1 MIFLKRF
8 NSFAIAIFLILF
20 VSIGAVCA
28 AETYDS
34 NNKLDHSPELQ
45 SISDSDGDDDFDF
58 DSFYDDEDDYGSD
71 GDDDYYGD
79 WDEEDCGSYDDGD
92 DDFDFDS
99 FYDEDD
105 SDLGESDDDD
115 YYGDWDDEDD
125 SDLDEDDD
133 DWGDDE
139 DDSDLDDEDYDEDWD
154 DDEDWNESY
163 DGDYYGESSVLASS
177 LGADSAKGMA
187 GDISDYHNSSENS
200 IDLSPKT
207 GNPIV
212 VLLLSLLAIII
223 PLNNSIKK

>member
-45 SISDSDGDDDFDF
+45 SISDSDGDDDSDF

-71 GDDDYYGD
+71 G
-79 WDEEDCGSYDDGD
+79 
-92 DDFDFDS
+92 
-99 FYDEDD
+99 
-105 SDLGESDDDD
+105 DDD